1 MELESLIK
9 AFENNTPV
17 VLHRPNADDLYFDH
31 IEAITPHTD
40 KRGNPDWLATVVDS
54 VGRLVHCRL
63 KDLEVAG

>member
-1 MELESLIK
+1 MLENFIK
-9 AFENNTPV
+9 AFEDGSAV
-17 VLHRPNADDLYFDH
+17 ILRRPNEDDLLFDH

-63 KDLEVAG
+63 KDLEVER

>member
-1 MELESLIK
+1 MLEKFIK
-9 AFENNTPV
+9 AFEDGSPV
-17 VLHRPNADDLYFDH
+17 ILHRPNENDLCFDH

-63 KDLEVAG
+63 KDLEVSQ